1 MSTSLNAI
9 ASTLGERLK
18 TRTDTIAV
26 AESSAGGL
34 ISAALLAVP
43 GASAYFLGG
52 GVIYTQAARRALLGL
67 PEDVITMRA
76 STEDYALIVAR
87 AIGER
92 LGATW
97 GFCETGA
104 SGPTGNKYGDAA
116 GHTCFAM
123 VGPLERSRER
133 SRERSMTLETGVL
146 DREENMWRFA
156 EAALSFMER
165 VLGEVD

>member
-1 MSTSLNAI
+1 MNKLTPL
-9 ASTLGERLK
+9 ASTLGGLLK
-18 TRTDTIAV
+18 TRQETIAV
-26 AESSAGGL
+26 SESSAGGL

-52 GVIYTQAARRALLGL
+52 GVIYTQAARRALLSL
-67 PEDVITMRA
+67 PEEVITMRA

-87 AIGER
+87 AIREK

-116 GHTCFAM
+116 GHSCFAIA
-123 VGPLERSRER
+123 GPL
-133 SRERSMTLETGVL
+133 ERSMTLETAMS
-146 DREENMWRFA
+146 DREDNMWRFTE
-156 EAALSFMER
+156 EALAFMER
-165 VLGEVD
+165 VLGEAG